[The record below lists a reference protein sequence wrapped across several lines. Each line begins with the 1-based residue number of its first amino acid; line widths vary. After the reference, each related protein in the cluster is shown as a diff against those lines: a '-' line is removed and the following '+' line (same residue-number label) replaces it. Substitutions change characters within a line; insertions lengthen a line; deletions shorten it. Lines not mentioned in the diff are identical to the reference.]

1 MPMTSA
7 PPTPAPSTGPSRRR
21 VLAAR
26 TLAVVVDG
34 VQLVLSPAV
43 LVPAVGVP
51 LIDALDLAVAAAMV
65 ALLGWHWA
73 FLPTVVAEGLP
84 LVDVAPSWTLAVLW
98 VTRGQGKLPAGVPP
112 AVESTPLPPG
122 R

>member
-1 MPMTSA
+1 MPELPATV
-7 PPTPAPSTGPSRRR
+7 PPPAAAGPSRRR

-26 TLAVVVDG
+26 ALAVLVDG

-51 LIDALDLAVAAAMV
+51 LIDALDVAVAAVMV

-98 VTRGQGKLPAGVPP
+98 VTRGQGRAP
-112 AVESTPLPPG
+112 AVAPGPGGTLPG
-122 R
+122 